1 MKKIIFYSLVLLFI
15 SCAKTQL
22 SHIETAQIVVESFYQ
37 KDNTK
42 LKKYT
47 TTESYESFIAVQNH
61 ITSTDTDNSNFKVL
75 QETVDGNTAW
85 VKFTTSYEDKPETF
99 KLVQNDGKW
108 KVTETGLREKGPF

>member
-1 MKKIIFYSLVLLFI
+1 MKKIIFYSLILLFI

-22 SHIETAQIVVESFYQ
+22 SHVETAQIVVESFYQ

-42 LKKYT
+42 L
-47 TTESYESFIAVQNH
+47 I
-61 ITSTDTDNSNFKVL
+61 
-75 QETVDGNTAW
+75 QETVNGDTAW

-99 KLVQNDGKW
+99 KLVQEDGKW